1 MYLGEQKMAQIKDEK
16 QYKAIMT
23 RIDELFF
30 NTDEKTP
37 ADDFRLVE
45 LDILSSLVEEYEQER
60 YPVTLPTLTDT
71 MNVRLTENN
80 WSQKEMA
87 SFLGMTATRLNAILQ
102 GKVHPTFEQARTIS
116 ARLDID
122 PAIVLA

>member
-1 MYLGEQKMAQIKDEK
+1 MAQIKDEK

>member
-60 YPVTLPTLTDT
+60 YPVKLPTLTDT

>member
-16 QYKAIMT
+16 QYKAIMK

-60 YPVTLPTLTDT
+60 YPVKLPTLTDT